1 MGKLIY
7 LSHIRPDITCAVSVV
22 SEFMHSPRECHMDIV
37 QGILRYLK
45 AIPRKGLLFKKNDDI
60 LVEAYIDVDW
70 TGSKKD

>member
-1 MGKLIY
+1 
-7 LSHIRPDITCAVSVV
+7 
-22 SEFMHSPRECHMDIV
+22 MDIV

-45 AIPRKGLLFKKNDDI
+45 AITRKGLLFKKNDDI